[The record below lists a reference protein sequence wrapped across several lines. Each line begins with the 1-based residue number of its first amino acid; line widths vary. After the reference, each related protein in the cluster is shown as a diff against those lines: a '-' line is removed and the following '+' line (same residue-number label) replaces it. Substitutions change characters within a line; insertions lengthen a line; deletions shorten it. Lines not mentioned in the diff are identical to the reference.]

1 MFCVSSRLVQ
11 TTGYHRR
18 IVRAQDGCRVRP
30 RFNRSSCIIA
40 LFQQQL
46 GQRHAGSSAV
56 APAIQMPIVQ
66 PRNRA
71 GTCEHQFREETPPLQ
86 AKSPE
91 EICRLFQRYMA
102 EGDVESLLSIYDS
115 EAVVLT
121 QSGRGKKGPGFEGAV
136 GQCSCREASVRFQY
150 QASDPV
156 RRYRAHAH

>member
-1 MFCVSSRLVQ
+1 MSSSNEIQQKAPASSHCFNSNWGNATLVQ
-11 TTGYHRR
+11 ARWL
-18 IVRAQDGCRVRP
+18 P
-30 RFNRSSCIIA
+30 RFKCLLSNLGTVPA
-40 LFQQQL
+40 L
-46 GQRHAGSSAV
+46 ASINSD
-56 APAIQMPIVQ
+56 
-66 PRNRA
+66 
-71 GTCEHQFREETPPLQ
+71 EETSPLQ